1 MIWRIVAKFGEL
13 SDAPLAVTPALAYAL
28 LDGVFQH
35 ALLRH
40 LGGDAAAA
48 ATLDEN
54 VRQVLPTLLLSQ
66 D

>member
-1 MIWRIVAKFGEL
+1 
-13 SDAPLAVTPALAYAL
+13 
-28 LDGVFQH
+28 VFQH